1 MWEKNQ
7 MNTVRILRDLE
18 NIKINQTD
26 VKDKTLRKKKLE
38 GKVFQMIQ
46 RSVIAMW
53 KMEQWKSPKM
63 NRKKKKNLKKMRVV

>member
-1 MWEKNQ
+1 

-38 GKVFQMIQ
+38 GKVF
-46 RSVIAMW
+46 
-53 KMEQWKSPKM
+53 
-63 NRKKKKNLKKMRVV
+63 